1 MNETWIFAVYFSM
14 LLPVLLSEH
23 NREPEEERCDTE

>member
-23 NREPEEERCDTE
+23 GREAEEMRCDAE